1 MIFKFKKNIRLYF
14 VFIFI
19 IIFSN
24 PTFGQLDSNLVH
36 KYIDG
41 RAEMNNSHLF
51 MSDNFLKN
59 LNKLYNQND
68 AIVSVGVKKLKL
80 NADSILKT
88 PLLKYYL
95 DEANLRIP
103 SIHDFASQIPLL
115 TLAYQLTKED
125 KYAQRIWSQLELMC
139 TYPDWGAN
147 RHFLDAGIA
156 GFNCSFALD
165 GLKNYL
171 TKAQKEKLY
180 NTVKKFILE
189 PAKPLVRNNIWWHNA
204 TNNWNGVCNGG
215 IIMSILSIENSTDY
229 NDLLKKCIFQLPTY
243 LQTFEPDGQ
252 SEEGVAY
259 WRYGLFYTTLTIEA
273 ISNTFKNSFGLDQYG
288 GFKKSGW
295 FPIKMSGPVST
306 LNIGDDP
313 IKNFHIK
320 SLPWFFYHYN
330 DSVLSSLHYKIAL
343 STNDIDWVDLIYY
356 NPILNISNRNNHKL
370 ELNQHI
376 SGIDIMS
383 LRSDWSKNAFYI
395 SLHGGHNNANHG
407 HLDAGS
413 FELQALG
420 EVWAY
425 GNLGKDDYTFPG
437 YFTKKTNPS
446 YTDSIE
452 HQETPGRWHFYRLR
466 AEGKNTLVFNN
477 SIKPD
482 QYENGIAKFQKLEN
496 NKNYSYSITDLTDCY
511 FRDVKE
517 YKRGILLTKDKTIL
531 IQDEFKCIGKKNIWW
546 SMHTKASILLTN
558 NGKTAILTLGD
569 KKMSFNIKATLDA
582 KFEILPATYLPGE
595 NFPLTLNSKNEGFKK
610 LAVHIKNADSGI
622 LQILVHEFHP
632 DIKINSKINTL
643 SQWPNSTFSFFKIPN
658 ILQSN
663 MVIQQN
669 QNLKIWGYGIP
680 GASITIKPSWGYN
693 KICKIQEDGNWSYLI
708 NVPKA
713 IPGKY
718 LEHSIQLESID
729 TKISLKKILFGE
741 VWLTSG
747 QSNMDMSMQ
756 PFLPWHLG
764 VQNHEFEIKNAT
776 NKFIRFIKIP
786 KTTSEELMSNTGGN
800 WLDCDTINV
809 KEFSG
814 VSFYFAKKLQKNLK
828 IPIGII
834 QSAYGSASAQAF
846 MDRNT
851 LRRDSVLRK
860 KYLDPYDANP
870 NEKIPVLRPTLI
882 YNAMIHPIINY
893 SIKGFL
899 WYQGESNAGDINLY
913 TKLNIALIR
922 QWRHDF
928 NNKFMPFYYV
938 QMTPYNWKKTDSLD
952 YNYALFRETQEKILN
967 EPHTQMVTTMDVG
980 EPDNIHPRNK
990 KAVGERLANFAL
1002 YDNYKFLTSPYGPS
1016 YSSLEI
1022 KGKYIYVNFRKNSVT
1037 NGLITSDG
1045 LSPRHFFIAGKDKVF
1060 RSALAT
1066 IINNK
1071 IKLYS
1076 DSVSNPIA
1084 VRYAFTNFPETNLQN
1099 KIGLPA
1105 YPFRTDTWKDT
1116 QILKK

>member
-1 MIFKFKKNIRLYF
+1 MSKFKKNITLYF
-14 VFIFI
+14 VFVFTMI
-19 IIFSN
+19 ISN
-24 PTFGQLDSNLVH
+24 TTFGQLDSNLVK
-36 KYIDG
+36 KYAGSRI
-41 RAEMNNSHLF
+41 ENESSLFFSNNILR
-51 MSDNFLKN
+51 D
-59 LNKLYNQND
+59 LNKLYDQND
-68 AIVSVGVKKLKL
+68 TIVKVGVKKLKCD
-80 NADSILKT
+80 ADSILKT

-95 DEANLRIP
+95 DDANLRIP
-103 SIHDFASQIPLL
+103 SIHDFASQIPVL
-115 TLAYQLTKED
+115 TLAYRLTNQE
-125 KYAQRIWSQLELMC
+125 KYALRIWSQLELML

-156 GFNCSFALD
+156 GFDCAFALD
-165 GLKNYL
+165 GLKNYF
-171 TKAQKEKLY
+171 TNNQKEKISNAIL
-180 NTVKKFILE
+180 KFILE
-189 PAKPLVRNNIWWHNA
+189 PAKPLIKNNIWWHNA

-215 IIMSILSIENSTDY
+215 IIMSILSLQDQNSY
-229 NDLLKKCIFQLPTY
+229 KDLLTQCIYQLPKY
-243 LQTFEPDGQ
+243 LKTFEPDGQ

-259 WRYGLFYTTLTIEA
+259 WKYGLLYTNLAIEA
-273 ISNTFKNSFGLDQYG
+273 INNSYHTCFGLDSYE

-313 IKNFHIK
+313 IKTVHTK

-330 DSVLSSLHYKIAL
+330 DSALSSLHYKIAL
-343 STNDIDWVDLIYY
+343 NTNDIDWLDLIYY
-356 NPILNISNRNNHKL
+356 NPLLKLSTLNNYKI

-376 SGIDIMS
+376 KGIDIMS

-395 SLHGGHNNANHG
+395 SMHGGFNNANHG

-437 YFTKKTNPS
+437 YFTKKTYPT
-446 YTDSIE
+446 YTDSLQN
-452 HQETPGRWHFYRLR
+452 QETPGRWHFYRLR

-477 SIKPD
+477 SINPD
-482 QYENGIAKFQKLEN
+482 QFENGVAKFEKLEDN
-496 NKNYSYSITDLTDCY
+496 QNYSYAITDLSNCY

-531 IQDEFKCIGKKNIWW
+531 IQDEFKCISKKNIWW

-569 KKMSFNIKATLDA
+569 KKMSLNINSTLDA
-582 KFEILPATYLPGE
+582 KFQILPATYLPGE
-595 NFPLTLNSKNEGFKK
+595 NFPLTVNSKNESFKK
-610 LAVHIKNADSGI
+610 LAINIKNTDSGI
-622 LQILVHEFHP
+622 LQILIHEFHP
-632 DIKINSKINTL
+632 DIQIQPKVHSL
-643 SQWPNSTFSFFKIPN
+643 SQWSKSNFSFFKIPG
-658 ILQSN
+658 ILQTN
-663 MVIQQN
+663 MVIQQDKKFK
-669 QNLKIWGYGIP
+669 LWGYGIP
-680 GASITIKPSWGYN
+680 GTKITIKPSWGLNYKCN
-693 KICKIQEDGNWSYLI
+693 IQQDGNWSFTI
-708 NVPKA
+708 SIPKA

-718 LEHSIQLESID
+718 IEHSINLESND

-764 VQNHEFEIKNAT
+764 VLNHEDEIKHSA
-776 NKFIRFIKIP
+776 NKYIRLIKIP
-786 KTTSEELMSNTGGN
+786 KTTSDELMSNTGGS
-800 WLDCDTINV
+800 WLDCDTINI
-809 KEFSG
+809 KDFSG
-814 VSFYFAKKLQKNLK
+814 VSFYFAKKLQNKLN

-851 LRRDSVLRK
+851 LRSDSVLRK

-882 YNAMIHPIINY
+882 YNAMIHPIKNY
-893 SIKGFL
+893 TIRGFL

-913 TKLNIALIR
+913 SKLNIALIR

-928 NNKFMPFYYV
+928 NDTLLPFYYV

-952 YNYALFRETQEKILN
+952 YNYALFRENQEKVLT
-967 EPHTQMVTTMDVG
+967 EPHTQMAVTMDIG

-1002 YDNYKFLTSPYGPS
+1002 YENYKFTTSPFGPK
-1016 YSSLEI
+1016 YAKIEI
-1022 KGKYIYVNFRKNSVT
+1022 KGKYVYIYFQKNSIAKGLTT
-1037 NGLITSDG
+1037 NDG
-1045 LSPRHFFIAGKDKVF
+1045 LNPKHFYISGSDKVF
-1060 RSALAT
+1060 RPAIAK
-1066 IINNK
+1066 IIDNS
-1071 IKLYS
+1071 IRLYS
-1076 DSVSNPIA
+1076 DSISLPIA
-1084 VRYAFTNFPETNLQN
+1084 VRYAFSNSPITNLQN
-1099 KIGLPA
+1099 SLSLPA
-1105 YPFRTDTWKDT
+1105 YPFRTDQWN
-1116 QILKK
+1116 QITIKNK